1 MCAMGQMVQGVNRA
15 SATRPSRPFLY
26 YHTRYT
32 EGHLLKRRFMPRGWS
47 DASLPVLGRD
57 ARAMAVLAH

>member
-1 MCAMGQMVQGVNRA
+1 MLTKDRVCTRSWGQKYAV
-15 SATRPSRPFLY
+15 F
-26 YHTRYT
+26 T
-32 EGHLLKRRFMPRGWS
+32 EEHLLKRRFMPRGWS